1 MIVLCVGV
9 PGGSDREESA
19 CSAGDPSSV
28 PVGKLPRRRAW
39 QPTLE
44 FLLEKP
50 VGRGACWAA
59 VPGVAES
66 GRTGRARAVL
76 SALVVLVRY
85 RIFVPN
91 LSGDV

>member
-1 MIVLCVGV
+1 MGFSLEAQTVRNLPVAQE
-9 PGGSDREESA
+9 R
-19 CSAGDPSSV
+19 DPSSV
-28 PVGKLPRRRAW
+28 PVRKLPRRRAW
-39 QPTLE
+39 QATPE

-66 GRTGRARAVL
+66 GRTGRALAVL
-76 SALVVLVRY
+76 CALVVLVHY